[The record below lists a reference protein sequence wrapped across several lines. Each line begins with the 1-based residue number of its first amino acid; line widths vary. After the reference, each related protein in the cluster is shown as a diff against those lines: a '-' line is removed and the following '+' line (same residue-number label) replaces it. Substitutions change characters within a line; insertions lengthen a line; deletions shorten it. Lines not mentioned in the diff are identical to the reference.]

1 MTRNAKNPNTPRGDQ
16 VLDAAFA
23 RAKRIKDARRHAA
36 QTGDHDPL
44 IEARIADIAA
54 THLVG
59 IETLETRNSDRLDFH
74 EVSVAT
80 LRQALRAA
88 YLAGHSD
95 ALEFASGRPIR

>member
-1 MTRNAKNPNTPRGDQ
+1 MTKKRNTTTF
-16 VLDAAFA
+16 DAIFA
-23 RAKRIKDARRHAA
+23 RAKRIKDARRQAA
-36 QTGDHDPL
+36 RTGNHDEL

-54 THLVG
+54 TRLVG
-59 IETLETRNSDRLDFH
+59 VETLETRNSDRLDFH